1 MKIAII
7 IPAYNEELTI
17 RDTILDFFKQKPNL
31 FFVIVN
37 NNSKDRTFEIASETL
52 KSNSINGVVI
62 TEKRQGK
69 GYAVRRAFQDIDAD
83 YFVMID
89 ADTTYK
95 ACDLENMLAPVINNE
110 ADMTVG
116 NRHFNSQYALE
127 NKRSFHN
134 FGNNLVKFLINFLFK
149 SQLQDI
155 LSGYRVFNRKFVK
168 LFPLMSTQ
176 FELETELTL
185 HCLDKR
191 YRILEIPITY
201 VDRPEGS
208 FSKLNTYKDGIKVL
222 LSIFNIF
229 RFYRPLAFFSYIA
242 LITLTLSI
250 LCGAPVIY
258 EFIQTRFIAHI
269 PLAILATGL
278 ALVSALTFAIGVILD
293 SIIRIN
299 KQNYELTL
307 SLFEHTSQK

>member
-1 MKIAII
+1 
-7 IPAYNEELTI
+7 
-17 RDTILDFFKQKPNL
+17 
-31 FFVIVN
+31 
-37 NNSKDRTFEIASETL
+37 
-52 KSNSINGVVI
+52 
-62 TEKRQGK
+62 
-69 GYAVRRAFQDIDAD
+69 
-83 YFVMID
+83 
-89 ADTTYK
+89 
-95 ACDLENMLAPVINNE
+95 
-110 ADMTVG
+110 
-116 NRHFNSQYALE
+116 
-127 NKRSFHN
+127 
-134 FGNNLVKFLINFLFK
+134 
-149 SQLQDI
+149 
-155 LSGYRVFNRKFVK
+155 
-168 LFPLMSTQ
+168 MSTQ